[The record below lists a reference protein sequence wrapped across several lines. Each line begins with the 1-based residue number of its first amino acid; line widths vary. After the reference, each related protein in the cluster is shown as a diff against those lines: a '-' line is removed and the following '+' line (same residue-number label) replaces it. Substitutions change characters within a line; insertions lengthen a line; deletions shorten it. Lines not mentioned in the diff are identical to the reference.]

1 MKITAASCDAVA
13 GMGTLGAVAE
23 EANACHR
30 VDQDGPIIGQECASQ
45 QIKLRERAL
54 APISCAQQ
62 I

>member
-1 MKITAASCDAVA
+1 
-13 GMGTLGAVAE
+13 MGTLGAVAE